1 MKLIGHAQPGKHRAV
16 LAYINSLLVT
26 TSATCRCSGFVES
39 ASSSEPPGW
48 EAFQS
53 VLREES
59 RPTKAQ
65 TDAQAKDS
73 ALSRLQADI
82 DSIKQTTC
90 LPPSRLAA
98 LTASSLDQ
106 QGHLQ
111 AVRCTVCHSLLL
123 TAAFNDHLPRCRP
136 CAPPSAG
143 PSNSSHPSSSGRL
156 ASRPNTARGR
166 AAAKKGKGRGRG
178 SKKPPAGPSRFAME
192 QGKPLPQRQ
201 TTPLPP
207 ADLDHQ
213 LPAHPSQHHQPGQ
226 HRHHH
231 PLTEATTSALPSAH
245 DSTELP
251 PGGVPGSQRHP
262 AGMSSPPASRQ
273 HSRDIDAEQDRV
285 SQERSMKRSRSA
297 WTYAEHLR
305 RSNPELDAVHDPMLP
320 PRFPH
325 NVTRMRCSSR

>member
-1 MKLIGHAQPGKHRAV
+1 ME
-16 LAYINSLLVT
+16 T
-26 TSATCRCSGFVES
+26 
-39 ASSSEPPGW
+39 ASSLEPSGW

-65 TDAQAKDS
+65 SDAQAKDS

-82 DSIKQTTC
+82 DSINQTTC

-106 QGHLQ
+106 HGHLQ

-136 CAPPSAG
+136 CAPPSAV

-156 ASRPNTARGR
+156 TSRPNSARGR

-192 QGKPLPQRQ
+192 QGKTPPQRQ
-201 TTPLPP
+201 TTPRPP
-207 ADLDHQ
+207 PTDLDRQ
-213 LPAHPSQHHQPGQ
+213 LPAHPSQQHQPGQ
-226 HRHHH
+226 HQHHH
-231 PLTEATTSALPSAH
+231 PLTEATASALPSAH
-245 DSTELP
+245 DSTEFS
-251 PGGVPGSQRHP
+251 PGGMSGSQRHP
-262 AGMSSPPASRQ
+262 AGMASPPAARQ
-273 HSRDIDAEQDRV
+273 HSRDIDDEQDRV
-285 SQERSMKRSRSA
+285 SQERSVKRSRSA

-325 NVTRMRCSSR
+325 NVTRMRCRNR

>member
-1 MKLIGHAQPGKHRAV
+1 MEAAP
-16 LAYINSLLVT
+16 
-26 TSATCRCSGFVES
+26 
-39 ASSSEPPGW
+39 SSEPSGW

-65 TDAQAKDS
+65 CDAQAKDS

-82 DSIKQTTC
+82 DNIKQTTC

-98 LTASSLDQ
+98 LTASSSDQ
-106 QGHLQ
+106 HGHLQ

-123 TAAFNDHLPRCRP
+123 AAAFNDHLPRCRP
-136 CAPPSAG
+136 CALPSAV
-143 PSNSSHPSSSGRL
+143 PSTSSHPSSSGRL
-156 ASRPNTARGR
+156 ASRPNSARGR

-192 QGKPLPQRQ
+192 QGKTPPQRQ
-201 TTPLPP
+201 TTPRPP
-207 ADLDHQ
+207 PTDFDHQ
-213 LPAHPSQHHQPGQ
+213 LPAQPSQQQ
-226 HRHHH
+226 QQHHH
-231 PLTEATTSALPSAH
+231 PLTEATASALPSDH
-245 DSTELP
+245 DSPEFPL
-251 PGGVPGSQRHP
+251 GGMSGSQRHP
-262 AGMSSPPASRQ
+262 AGTSSPPAARQ
-273 HSRDIDAEQDRV
+273 HSKDTDAAQDRV
-285 SQERSMKRSRSA
+285 SQERSMTRSRSA

-325 NVTRMRCSSR
+325 NVTRMRCRNR